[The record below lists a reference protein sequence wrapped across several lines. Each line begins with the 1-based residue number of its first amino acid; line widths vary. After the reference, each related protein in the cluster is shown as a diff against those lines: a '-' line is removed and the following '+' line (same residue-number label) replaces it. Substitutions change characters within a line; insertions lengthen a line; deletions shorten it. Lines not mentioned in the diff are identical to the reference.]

1 MGNNYISAP
10 TPRGKKFQYSW
21 TFLFMRSQ
29 TDFVD
34 KLAQY
39 GAEGWEVV
47 HMEPN
52 EDKTGYDIYFKREL
66 APEDF

>member
-1 MGNNYISAP
+1 MNDNCVTSP

-21 TFLFMRSQ
+21 TFLFWRSQ
-29 TDFVD
+29 TEFVD
-34 KLAQY
+34 KLTQY

-47 HMEPN
+47 HMVPN